1 MSKIYIDP
9 LNLGPVLI
17 DRDDK
22 SDHEPFTGGFFGSKT
37 PHYGCKHS
45 PESIEKIRKAA
56 YKRAPMSEETRRKIG
71 DIHRNKFVSE
81 ETRKKISEK
90 NKRAMKGKK
99 HSPET
104 RKKMSETANLRPRDK
119 HGKFITTL

>member
-17 DRDDK
+17 DREDK

-45 PESIEKIRKAA
+45 PESIEKMRKAA

-71 DIHRNKFVSE
+71 DIHRNKLVSE
-81 ETRKKISEK
+81 
-90 NKRAMKGKK
+90 
-99 HSPET
+99 ET

-119 HGKFITTL
+119 HGKFVTTL